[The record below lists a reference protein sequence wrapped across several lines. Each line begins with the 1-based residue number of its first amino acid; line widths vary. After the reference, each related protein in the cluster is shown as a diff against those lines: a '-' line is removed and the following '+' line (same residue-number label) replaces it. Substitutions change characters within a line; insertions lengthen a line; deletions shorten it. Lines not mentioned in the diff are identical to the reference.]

1 MGKVKAGPAVTGYPT
16 FGRLPADVGTAMV
29 FVHAVH
35 TLVGAV
41 YAGVLVVTEKEATV
55 ALALIAA
62 HGVDTDLLA
71 ATVVVLALIH
81 IQAVVSIVGQH
92 EAIEAGAPVVPRDV
106 DAVMDTAPVVVV
118 VLTLVDIF
126 TLPPLALVAG
136 LAETFV
142 RLGCVLADGIYVAV
156 ICALRALIHVRSSW

>member
-35 TLVGAV
+35 TLIRAV
-41 YAGVLVVTEKEATV
+41 YAGVLVVTEKKAAV
-55 ALALIAA
+55 ALAFIAA
-62 HGVDTDLLA
+62 HGIDADLLA
-71 ATVVVLALIH
+71 ATVVVLALIY
-81 IQAVVSIVGQH
+81 IQAVVSIMGQH
-92 EAIEAGAPVVPRDV
+92 EAIKAGAPVVPRDV

-118 VLTLVDIF
+118 ILTLVNVF
-126 TLPPLALVAG
+126 TLPSFPLIAG

-156 ICALRALIHVRSSW
+156 ICAL